1 MIPAELGFD
10 ASAILLW
17 FPSGEVPTDEDF
29 KPRDEDPRAEKY
41 WFRHEAVLDAV
52 HAAVKGRRP
61 PGYDPWI
68 KYGDVLLDEHGI
80 ELQYKRLTGSDPNAP
95 RI

>member
-61 PGYDPWI
+61 PGQ
-68 KYGDVLLDEHGI
+68 GDSVLRVGI
-80 ELQYKRLTGSDPNAP
+80 GVSAIHALGDGRWRPG
-95 RI
+95 